1 VLRARWR
8 LAAAACGTW
17 LVTLLGISHEYVP
30 GMILVGL
37 GVALAIVRQLRGA
50 ISHSIWAI
58 VGLTAVAALSILA
71 HQPLRYPATLT
82 NHQDDTVTLTAVTEA
97 TLTHQSSHVR
107 ASIVGVGDQRVF
119 GAPSMVFLEPPE
131 HRLPPGTR
139 IDITGELVQ
148 NGRYDSRAW
157 LVFAE
162 EWDIVGAAPELVST
176 ADRMRATFLGHA
188 LSRGG
193 YGGALLPGLSLGDTQ
208 AVSESLTHAMRVS
221 SLSHL
226 VAVSGANCALVVG
239 IAVLI
244 TTLLGGGLWWR
255 VGVGLVTLAGFVVLV
270 SPEPSVIRASV
281 MASITLIAIATGRP
295 HGGLHALSLTTWLL
309 LLQDPW
315 RAVDIAFILS
325 VAATAGIVL
334 GLVPVGK
341 FLARFLPMWLA
352 LPIALPLVAQLAV
365 LPFLVLLTPV
375 LPTYG
380 VVANFLAAP
389 FVPLVTLSGLLGAIG
404 GVFAPSL
411 GAFFAGLGWYP
422 ASAIA
427 AIARAVST
435 APLREVEWLP
445 GLWGFVSSAALSA
458 GLWWAMVSTRPL
470 YGAIVAAITLTVVLL
485 VTELPRVVSALAKP
499 SQWQIAQCD
508 VGQGDAVVINTD
520 VGAVLIDT
528 GDDERKLRECLKL
541 LGVSRLRYLVLTHFD
556 IDHMGQASILA
567 GRVDTVPSGPADN
580 DLDRA
585 LLRQLED
592 AGAAVIQVSI
602 GDTADLGDYTLD
614 VLWPLAKPIGERGND
629 SSVVVHLVPE
639 SPKGVSLVGL
649 GDLGERA
656 QQMLLPR
663 LAGRKVDVVKV
674 SHHDSRD
681 QLPQLYRQLDAHLGL
696 IGVGSD
702 NRYGHPTEQTL
713 QMLQSGGT
721 VPIRSDQ
728 RGTITLHRSERGIE
742 LWSVRDG

>member
-8 LAAAACGTW
+8 LAAAAGGTW
-17 LVTLLGISHEYVP
+17 LVTLLGLSHEYVP
-30 GMILVGL
+30 VLILVGI
-37 GVALAIVRQLRGA
+37 GVALTIVRQLRGT
-50 ISHSIWAI
+50 IPQSIWAI

-71 HQPLRYPATLT
+71 HQPLRYPEPLT
-82 NHQDDTVTLTAVTEA
+82 NHQGDTVTLTAVTGA
-97 TLTHQSSHVR
+97 TLTHQSRHVR
-107 ASIVGVGDQRVF
+107 ASIVRVGDQRVF
-119 GAPSMVFLEPPE
+119 GAAAMVFLEPPE
-131 HRLPPGTR
+131 GRLPPGTR
-139 IDITGELVQ
+139 IDITGEVVK

-157 LVFAE
+157 LIFAE
-162 EWDIVGAAPELVST
+162 EWDIVGAAPELVAA

-193 YGGALLPGLSLGDTQ
+193 DGGALLPGLSLGDTQ
-208 AVSESLTHAMRVS
+208 AVSQSLTHAMRVS

-239 IAVLI
+239 IAILI
-244 TTLLGGGLWWR
+244 TTMLGGGLWWR
-255 VGVGLVTLAGFVVLV
+255 VGVGLVTLAGFVLLV
-270 SPEPSVIRASV
+270 SPEPSVIHAAV
-281 MASITLIAIATGRP
+281 MASITLVAIATGRP

-315 RAVDIAFILS
+315 RAVDIALILS

-341 FLARFLPMWLA
+341 FLARFLPAWLA

-380 VVANFLAAP
+380 VVANLLAAP
-389 FVPLVTLSGLLGAIG
+389 FVPLVTLSGLLGAVAG
-404 GVFAPSL
+404 SFAPSL
-411 GAFFAGLGWYP
+411 GSFFAAVGWYP

-427 AIARAVST
+427 AIARSVSI
-435 APLREVEWLP
+435 APLRDVEWLP
-445 GLWGFVSSAALSA
+445 GVWGFVSAATLSA

-470 YGAIVAAITLTVVLL
+470 YGAMVAAITVTLIFLTA
-485 VTELPRVVSALAKP
+485 ELPRVVSALAKP

-508 VGQGDAVVINTD
+508 VGQGDAVVINTEA
-520 VGAVLIDT
+520 GAVLLDT

-556 IDHMGQASILA
+556 IDHMGQAPILA
-567 GRVDTVPSGPADN
+567 GRVDTVLSGPPDN

-585 LLRQLED
+585 LLRELND
-592 AGAAVIQVSI
+592 AGATVLEVAR
-602 GDTADLGDYTLD
+602 GDSAKLGDYTLE
-614 VLWPLAKPIGERGND
+614 VLWPLSSPIGKPGND
-629 SSVVVHLVPE
+629 SSVVILLVPHAE
-639 SPKGVSLVGL
+639 DTLSFLGL

-656 QQMLLPR
+656 QLMLMPR
-663 LAGRKVDVVKV
+663 LADRKVDVVKV
-674 SHHDSRD
+674 SHHGSRD
-681 QLPQLYRQLDAHLGL
+681 QLPALYRQLDADVGL

-702 NRYGHPTEQTL
+702 NRYDHPTEQTL
-713 QMLQSGGT
+713 QMLQSVGT
-721 VPIRSDQ
+721 MPIRSDE
-728 RGTITLHRSERGIE
+728 RGTITLHRSEQGIE